1 MRAKMR
7 PHQGFLEG
15 LKLPLD
21 PATAELAQK
30 IFERCR
36 TAINDTMGS
45 QPGQVC
51 AARYS
56 LPL

>member
-1 MRAKMR
+1 MR

-15 LKLPLD
+15 LTLPLD

-45 QPGQVC
+45 QPGQVR
-51 AARYS
+51 AARHS